1 MRSKNR
7 IRKLYDG
14 YDKALKP
21 YKIEMKKVLEG
32 DTSLAVA
39 IIIAYR
45 AEKIRL
51 HYWRVIGYFGM
62 EQRQAYKEFCKTKL
76 QYKMMCGSDGFWKT
90 LRLCG
95 YEDIFR
101 KYHKAIP
108 EQKAFGEIYQ
118 VAMNVVNRNLKKTT

>member
-21 YKIEMKKVLEG
+21 YKIEMKNRLES
-32 DTSLAVA
+32 DISLAVA
-39 IIIAYR
+39 IVITYR

-62 EQRQAYKEFCKTKL
+62 EQREAYKAFCKTKL
-76 QYKMMCGSDGFWKT
+76 QYKMMCGSDSFWNT

-95 YEDIFR
+95 YEDIYK
-101 KYHKAIP
+101 KYYKVIP
-108 EQKAFGEIYQ
+108 EQKAFGLIYQ
-118 VAMNVVNRNLKKTT
+118 IALNIINQNLKKTT